1 MAKLPRWSTLLL
13 SLSLLAGPSLSPASA
28 GTDSSHKTI
37 GQPAPAYSE
46 ADRLLDSGLAQVN
59 RSNLRQGLLDY
70 QKALALYQRDRNEQG
85 ILTVHLN
92 SAIIYSNWGQY
103 QKALDLLTPLITRQ
117 TQILNDPKQL
127 QQLHPRQ
134 QLALRTNL
142 RLARR
147 SLGQI
152 YFALGNSSKAEETF
166 RSAFAQAYGRSLGDN
181 DCLWDTVIWND
192 LGRILALQ
200 GKLRDAQLH
209 HEHAFRLI
217 EAIGY
222 DSSAAQL
229 VKPLQKPGEFPN
241 RPIVQSPQ
249 ERFDQMT
256 ANRSLC
262 FRNPTS
268 FKLPPFPP
276 LNQQIGNDYK
286 LTFLRKEMRI
296 EFLDSLQS
304 LAGIYQRQ
312 GQFRD
317 FDYVLNRGLVLS
329 DRWGHKPGV
338 IGLLSLRA
346 EQQTTAADLKA
357 ALKTYEQILPI
368 AQSINDTAAIG
379 KAYHHIGQLQ
389 LLLKQPQAAAAALT
403 KAVESWDQLRTNL
416 TDLDKIS
423 LQETQADTY
432 RLLQQ
437 ALISTNQPNQA
448 LVAAERGRT
457 RAFVDLLTRRLG
469 DRAIATPKAPDL
481 AQIQETARSKNA
493 TIVEYSVMTDR
504 LIYAW
509 VIPPNGPIG
518 FRTIDLSQQL
528 GPNQTLTNLLD
539 EVRRNDLWVRGRG
552 RSAEAAAQTIATTPT
567 AQGEASLNTLHKLL
581 WQPIA
586 SLLPTD
592 PNASV
597 IIIPQGDLFFVPFA
611 ALLDDQGRYLI
622 EQHSLS
628 SGPSIQ
634 SLQLTQQSVL
644 PRPIAG
650 AAFPGQSLVVGNPTM
665 PQVRLEAGQ
674 PLQTLSTLPGAQVE
688 AESIA
693 QFINT
698 KAWIGAQATKAK
710 VVAQMP
716 QSRLIHFATH
726 GLLQDFKGLGMPGA
740 IALAPGPGD
749 NGLLTADEILDLKLN
764 ADLVVLSACYTGR
777 GRVTDDGVLG
787 LSRSLLAAG
796 APSVIVS
803 LWAVPDEPTAQ
814 LMTAFYQNLQQSPNK
829 AQALR
834 QAMMSMIDRYPSP
847 RDWAAFTL
855 IGEAK

>member
-1 MAKLPRWSTLLL
+1 MAKLPRWSALLL
-13 SLSLLAGPSLSPASA
+13 SLSLLAWPSLSPASA
-28 GTDSSHKTI
+28 GSKTA
-37 GQPAPAYSE
+37 GQPAPAYTE
-46 ADRLLDSGLAQVN
+46 ADRLLDRGLYLVDHSQP
-59 RSNLRQGLLDY
+59 RQGMVEY
-70 QKALALYQRDRNEQG
+70 KKALTQYQRDRNEPG
-85 ILTVHLN
+85 ILSAQLN
-92 SAIIYSNWGQY
+92 MAIVYSGWGQY
-103 QKALDLLTPLITRQ
+103 QKALDLLPPIIARQ
-117 TQILNDPKQL
+117 TQLLNDPAYVDRI
-127 QQLHPRQ
+127 HPRT
-134 QLALRTNL
+134 QLLSRSRLRI
-142 RLARR
+142 AIR
-147 SLGQI
+147 SLGKV
-152 YFALGNSSKAEETF
+152 YFSLGNYSKAEETY
-166 RSAFAQAYGRSLGDN
+166 RSAFSQSYGRSLGTE
-181 DCLWDTVIWND
+181 DCLWDSVIWND
-192 LGRILALQ
+192 LGRVLARQ
-200 GKLRDAQLH
+200 GDWKAAQYN

-217 EAIGY
+217 NAVGY
-222 DSSAAQL
+222 QPGVVNALKFKPNSGPLPGQLPGNNSGQYQPDQSICFKDPRRSAPQTFAPIKSQIDDDFRIDFIYPHVRRAFLENIQNL
-229 VKPLQKPGEFPN
+229 VDVYGE
-241 RPIVQSPQ
+241 
-249 ERFDQMT
+249 
-256 ANRSLC
+256 
-262 FRNPTS
+262 
-268 FKLPPFPP
+268 
-276 LNQQIGNDYK
+276 IGN
-286 LTFLRKEMRI
+286 
-296 EFLDSLQS
+296 
-304 LAGIYQRQ
+304 
-312 GQFRD
+312 RD
-317 FDYVLNRGLVLS
+317 GFTYLINRGLKLS
-329 DRWGHKPGV
+329 DRWENKDSS
-338 IGLLSLRA
+338 IAFLNLQA
-346 EQQTTAADLKA
+346 KQFETTQDWTNVLKIYGA
-357 ALKTYEQILPI
+357 VLKL
-368 AQSINDTAAIG
+368 AQEINDTAMVG
-379 KAYHHIGQLQ
+379 KTYHNLGRIQLK
-389 LLLKQPQAAAAALT
+389 LKQPSATTSLKNAADT
-403 KAVESWDQLRTNL
+403 WEQLRTNL
-416 TDLDKIS
+416 ADLDKVS
-423 LQETQADTY
+423 LQETQTETY
-432 RLLQQ
+432 RLLQE
-437 ALISTNQPNQA
+437 ALIAAQQPEQA

-469 DRAIATPKAPDL
+469 DRTIATPKAPDL

-493 TIVEYSVMTDR
+493 TIVEYSVMTER

-509 VIPPNGPIG
+509 VIPPSGPIG

-552 RSAEAAAQTIATTPT
+552 RSAESAAQTIATTPT
-567 AQGEASLNTLHKLL
+567 PQGEANLNTLHKLL

-586 SLLPTD
+586 GLLPTD

-803 LWAVPDEPTAQ
+803 LWAVPDEPTAE
-814 LMTAFYQNLQQSPNK
+814 LMTAFYKNLQQNPSK

-834 QAMMSMIDRYPSP
+834 QAMIEMIDRHPSP